1 MLYPFY
7 FDTTYILII
16 IGAILCLLASAKV
29 RSTYSRYQR
38 VRSASGLTGR
48 EAAERI
54 LYYSGIQDV
63 RVEHVAGN
71 LTDHYDPRSKVLR
84 LSDTTYGSPS
94 VAAVGVAAHECGH
107 AIQHARGYAPLSF
120 RSALV
125 PLANFGSTIAW
136 PLIILGFLFNNQSS
150 QLFINIGIL
159 AFSLAVLFQ
168 IVTLPVEFNASGRAL
183 RILSETGMLQSEE
196 LSMTRKVLSAAALTY
211 VASAAAA
218 ILQLLRLILL
228 ANRRED

>member
-7 FDTTYILII
+7 FDSTYILII

-84 LSDTTYGSPS
+84 LSDTTYGSPPWLPS
-94 VAAVGVAAHECGH
+94 V
-107 AIQHARGYAPLSF
+107 
-120 RSALV
+120 
-125 PLANFGSTIAW
+125 
-136 PLIILGFLFNNQSS
+136 
-150 QLFINIGIL
+150 
-159 AFSLAVLFQ
+159 
-168 IVTLPVEFNASGRAL
+168 LPP
-183 RILSETGMLQSEE
+183 M
-196 LSMTRKVLSAAALTY
+196 SAAMPSSTPGDTPLKFSKRSG
-211 VASAAAA
+211 ASCQFRLHHCLAADHPG
-218 ILQLLRLILL
+218 ISF
-228 ANRRED
+228 

>member
-7 FDTTYILII
+7 FDSTYILII

-168 IVTLPVEFNASGRAL
+168 IVALPVEFNASGRAL